1 MTSYKKN
8 KDAAKL
14 GEKLYRDSKK
24 VRYFAEMLMFYIPL
38 LIFWLIMVLGNDLFK
53 NLDQNGFVFNCILFA
68 TPMILPILVEFL
80 IRTRRRQEGFNIND
94 NIQEL
99 VQQREV
105 DIKVAREHKAIEKI
119 VASEDVKDD
128 NKNDI
133 EYWFGLKEKGIST
146 EDEFNKKKG
155 ELL

>member
-1 MTSYKKN
+1 MNYEKTKKDSD
-8 KDAAKL
+8 KLAK
-14 GEKLYRDSKK
+14 ELYSEGIILRYMSLTFK
-24 VRYFAEMLMFYIPL
+24 VYIPL
-38 LIFWLIMVLGNDLFK
+38 LIFWAIIVVGNDLFDL
-53 NLDQNGFVFNCILFA
+53 NQSSFSFNFVILIP
-68 TPMILPILVEFL
+68 PMILPIMIEYF
-80 IRTRRRQEGFNIND
+80 IRLRRRREGFNIND

-119 VASEDVKDD
+119 VASKDVDKI

-133 EYWFGLKEKGIST
+133 EYWFGLKEKGIIT